1 MKLQLATWLLPLAFA
16 TQAVASPIVVDELT
30 GYNTYAASESIIGG
44 NEGATLMEL
53 SSAAHIDGI
62 QWAGIFSRQ
71 TEWTGNNDMQF
82 VVRFYDDAS
91 NGPDALIAEQWL
103 NPTFT
108 AERSDTNWDGSYL
121 YGGLFSGALDVNLNA
136 GKVWVSILGK
146 PSESLKF
153 VGLAMEP
160 NTESDIYGTGGALKI
175 DPTSPWIPVNE
186 GISFYEGRGA
196 AIALEGTIAAVPEP
210 TTYALMGLGLIMM
223 GALVRAR
230 RA

>member
-1 MKLQLATWLLPLAFA
+1 MKKLLATWLLPVAFA

-30 GYNTYAASESIIGG
+30 GYGTYAASESIIGG
-44 NEGATLMEL
+44 NEGATMMEL

-62 QWAGIFSRQ
+62 QWASLFTRT
-71 TEWTGNNDMQF
+71 TEWTGGSDMQF
-82 VVRFYDDAS
+82 LVRFYNDAA
-91 NGPDALIAEQWL
+91 NGPDSLIAEQWL

-108 AERSDTNWDGSYL
+108 VERSETNWDETYQ
-121 YGGLFSGALDVNLNA
+121 YGGLFSGSLDVNLNA